1 MNWLKNRVKTLGV
14 SWCVVMV
21 ILIGMVTYFDIP
33 CFTRISKTLYFEKT
47 IATESLN
54 LTYNY
59 GEEEFTAEKDVKIY
73 VNPENPK
80 DYILGSTIS
89 TDWIMAVLYLFTIGF
104 SVLFFSF
111 HNPEAE
117 KENDTVEIKQKE

>member
-1 MNWLKNRVKTLGV
+1 MSWLKNRIKTLGA
-14 SWCVVMV
+14 SWCVAMV
-21 ILIGMVTYFDIP
+21 VLIGVITYLDIP
-33 CFTRISKTLYFEKT
+33 NFTRIFKTLYFEKT
-47 IATESLN
+47 IATETLN
-54 LTYNY
+54 LSYNY
-59 GEEEFTAEKDVKIY
+59 NEENFIAEKTVKIY

-80 DYILGSTIS
+80 DYILDSTIS